1 MDKSQQSIRKVDVAV
16 IGAGSAG
23 LPAYRAAR
31 MHTEKVVLIEGGVY
45 GTTCARVGCMPSKL
59 LIAAAE
65 AAHSIET
72 ASKFG
77 VYSSKPTINGHDV
90 MKRVRSERDR
100 FVGFVLESVENI
112 DQNHHFRGHAQFIDN
127 HTIQV
132 EDKIIEA
139 KSVVI
144 STGSSPKLMS
154 MFNGLGDR
162 LVVNDDIFDWD
173 TLPESVAVF
182 GPGVIGLE
190 LGQALHRL
198 GVRIRIFG
206 LSGSLKP
213 LSDMGIKSY
222 AENLFKDEFPLDT
235 KANILGLELE
245 NEQVKISFVD
255 PKNGEEKEELFD
267 FLLAATGR
275 SPNVND
281 LGLENT
287 KLELDSLGVPLYNS
301 STMQCGNSSI
311 FIAGDVNNDLPIL
324 HEAAD
329 EGKIAGDN
337 AARFPDIKSGLR
349 RSPVTVV
356 FCDPQ
361 IAIVGESWS
370 KLEGN
375 ENVVTGKVSFEGQG
389 RSRIILKNKGL
400 MHVYADQNSGLFLG
414 SEFIGPHAEHLA
426 HLMSWAHQQNMT
438 IQQMLEMPF
447 YHPVIEEGLRTALRD
462 AESKL
467 GKLLKSK

>member
-1 MDKSQQSIRKVDVAV
+1 MDKSQHSIRKVDVAV

-144 STGSSPKLMS
+144 STGSSPKLMP

-235 KANILGLELE
+235 KVNILGLELE

-370 KLEGN
+370 ELEGN

-389 RSRIILKNKGL
+389 RSRIIMKNKGL

-462 AESKL
+462 AESKF
-467 GKLLKSK
+467 G

>member
-287 KLELDSLGVPLYNS
+287 KLELDSLGEPLYNS

-370 KLEGN
+370 ELEGN

-467 GKLLKSK
+467 G

>member
-1 MDKSQQSIRKVDVAV
+1 MDKSQQSISKVDVAV

-23 LPAYRAAR
+23 LPAFRAAH
-31 MHTEKVVLIEGGVY
+31 MHTENVVLVEGGIY

-65 AAHSIET
+65 AAHSIEN

-77 VYSSKPTINGHDV
+77 VYSSKPIINGQDV
-90 MKRVRSERDR
+90 MRRVRSERDR

-112 DQNHHFRGHAQFIDN
+112 DPKHNYRGHARFLDD
-127 HTIQV
+127 HTIQL

-144 STGSSPKLMS
+144 ATGSSPKLMP
-154 MFNGLGDR
+154 MFDGLGER
-162 LVVNDDIFDWD
+162 LVVNDDIFDWE

-222 AENLFKDEFPLDT
+222 AENLFKEEFPLDT
-235 KANILGLELE
+235 KAKIQGLELE
-245 NEQVKISFVD
+245 YGQVKISFVD
-255 PKNGEEKEELFD
+255 PNNGEEKEELFD

-287 KLELDSLGVPLYNS
+287 ELELDSLGVPLYNS
-301 STMQCGNSSI
+301 ATMQCGNSSI
-311 FIAGDVNNDLPIL
+311 FIAGDVNNDLPLL

-329 EGKIAGDN
+329 EGQIAGDN
-337 AARFPDIKSGLR
+337 AGRFPDIKAGLR

-361 IAIVGESWS
+361 IAIVGDSWS
-370 KLEGN
+370 ELEGN

-400 MHVYADQNSGLFLG
+400 MHIYADRNSGLFLG

-426 HLMSWAHQQNMT
+426 HLMSWAHQQKMT

-462 AESKL
+462 AKSKL
-467 GKLLKSK
+467 G

>member
-1 MDKSQQSIRKVDVAV
+1 MDNSQQSIRKVDVAV

-23 LPAYRAAR
+23 LPAFRAAR
-31 MHTEKVVLIEGGVY
+31 RHTENIVLIEGGIY

-77 VYSSKPTINGHDV
+77 VYTSKPNINGHDV
-90 MKRVRSERDR
+90 MRRVRSERDR
-100 FVGFVLESVENI
+100 FVGFVLESVESI
-112 DQNHHFRGHAQFIDN
+112 DPKHHFRAHAHFLDD
-127 HTIQV
+127 HTIQA
-132 EDKIIEA
+132 EDKIFEA

-144 STGSSPKLMS
+144 ATGSSPKLMP
-154 MFNGLGDR
+154 MFDGLGER
-162 LVVNDDIFDWD
+162 LVVNDDIFDWE

-213 LSDMGIKSY
+213 LSDMGIRNY
-222 AENLFKDEFPLDT
+222 AENLFKAEFPLDT

-245 NEQVKISFVD
+245 NDQVKICFVD
-255 PKNGEEKEELFD
+255 CKNGEEKEEFFD

-275 SPNVND
+275 FPNVND

-287 KLELDSLGVPLYNS
+287 KLELDSLGVPLFNS
-301 STMQCGNSSI
+301 ATMQCGNSSI
-311 FIAGDVNNDLPIL
+311 FIAGDVNNDLPLL

-329 EGKIAGDN
+329 EGEIAGDN
-337 AARFPDIKSGLR
+337 AGRFPDIKTGLR

-361 IAIVGESWS
+361 IAIVGDSWNE
-370 KLEGN
+370 LEGK

-400 MHVYADQNSGLFLG
+400 MHVYADRNSGLFLG

-426 HLMSWAHQQNMT
+426 HLMSWAHQQKMT

-462 AESKL
+462 VKSKL
-467 GKLLKSK
+467 F

>member
-1 MDKSQQSIRKVDVAV
+1 MDKSQQTIRKVDVAV

-198 GVRIRIFG
+198 GVRIRVFG

-235 KANILGLELE
+235 KANILGLGLE

-370 KLEGN
+370 ELEGN

-467 GKLLKSK
+467 G

>member
-235 KANILGLELE
+235 KVNILGLELE

-370 KLEGN
+370 ELEGN

-467 GKLLKSK
+467 G

>member
-1 MDKSQQSIRKVDVAV
+1 MDKSQQSIHKVDVAV

-255 PKNGEEKEELFD
+255 PKNGEEKEEFFD

-275 SPNVND
+275 APNVKN

-287 KLELDSLGVPLYNS
+287 ELELDSLGVPLYNS

-370 KLEGN
+370 ELEGK

-467 GKLLKSK
+467 G

>member
-23 LPAYRAAR
+23 LPAFRAAR
-31 MHTEKVVLIEGGVY
+31 KYTEKVVLIEGGIY

-235 KANILGLELE
+235 KANILGLDLE

-255 PKNGEEKEELFD
+255 PKNGEEKEEQFD

-275 SPNVND
+275 SPNIND

-370 KLEGN
+370 ELEGN

-467 GKLLKSK
+467 G

>member
-162 LVVNDDIFDWD
+162 LVVNDDIFEWD

-235 KANILGLELE
+235 KVNILGLELE

-370 KLEGN
+370 ELEGN

-467 GKLLKSK
+467 G

>member
-1 MDKSQQSIRKVDVAV
+1 MDKSQQSISKVDVAV

-23 LPAYRAAR
+23 LPAFRAAH
-31 MHTEKVVLIEGGVY
+31 MHTENVVLVEGGIY

-65 AAHSIET
+65 AAHSIEN

-77 VYSSKPTINGHDV
+77 VYSSKPIINGQDV
-90 MKRVRSERDR
+90 MRRVRSERDR

-112 DQNHHFRGHAQFIDN
+112 DPKHNYRGHARFLDD

-144 STGSSPKLMS
+144 ATGSSPKLMP
-154 MFNGLGDR
+154 MFDGLGER
-162 LVVNDDIFDWD
+162 LVVNDDIFDWE

-222 AENLFKDEFPLDT
+222 AENLFKEEFPLDT
-235 KANILGLELE
+235 KAKILGLELE
-245 NEQVKISFVD
+245 NGQVKIRFVD
-255 PKNGEEKEELFD
+255 RKNGKEKEELFD

-287 KLELDSLGVPLYNS
+287 ELELDSLGVPLYNS
-301 STMQCGNSSI
+301 ATMQCGNSSI
-311 FIAGDVNNDLPIL
+311 FIAGDVNNDFPLL

-329 EGKIAGDN
+329 EGQIAGDN
-337 AARFPDIKSGLR
+337 AGRFPDIKAGLR

-361 IAIVGESWS
+361 IAIVGDSWS
-370 KLEGN
+370 ELEGN

-400 MHVYADQNSGLFLG
+400 MHIYADRNSGLFLG

-426 HLMSWAHQQNMT
+426 HLMSWAHQQKMT

-462 AESKL
+462 AKSKL
-467 GKLLKSK
+467 G

>member
-1 MDKSQQSIRKVDVAV
+1 MDKSQQSVRKVDVAV

-112 DQNHHFRGHAQFIDN
+112 DQNNHFRGHAQFIDN

-139 KSVVI
+139 KSIVI

-275 SPNVND
+275 APNVKN

-287 KLELDSLGVPLYNS
+287 ELELDSLGVPLYNS

-361 IAIVGESWS
+361 IAVVGESWS
-370 KLEGN
+370 ELEGN

-389 RSRIILKNKGL
+389 RSRIMLKNKGL

-447 YHPVIEEGLRTALRD
+447 YHPLIEEGLRTALRD

-467 GKLLKSK
+467 G

>member
-1 MDKSQQSIRKVDVAV
+1 MDKSQQSISKVDVAV

-23 LPAYRAAR
+23 LPAFRAAR
-31 MHTEKVVLIEGGVY
+31 MHTENVVLVEGGIY

-65 AAHSIET
+65 AAHSIEN

-77 VYSSKPTINGHDV
+77 VYSSKPIINGQDV
-90 MKRVRSERDR
+90 MRRVRSERDR

-112 DQNHHFRGHAQFIDN
+112 DPKHNYRGHARFLDD
-127 HTIQV
+127 HTIQL

-144 STGSSPKLMS
+144 ATGSSPKLMP
-154 MFNGLGDR
+154 MFDGLGER
-162 LVVNDDIFDWD
+162 LVVNDDIFDWE

-222 AENLFKDEFPLDT
+222 AENLFKEEFPLDT
-235 KANILGLELE
+235 KAKILGLELE
-245 NEQVKISFVD
+245 NGQVKISFVD
-255 PKNGEEKEELFD
+255 SNNGEEKEELFD

-287 KLELDSLGVPLYNS
+287 ELELDSLGVPLYNS
-301 STMQCGNSSI
+301 ATMQCGNSSI
-311 FIAGDVNNDLPIL
+311 FIAGDVNNDFPLL

-329 EGKIAGDN
+329 EGQIAGDN
-337 AARFPDIKSGLR
+337 AGRFPDIKAGLR

-361 IAIVGESWS
+361 IAIVGDSWS
-370 KLEGN
+370 ELEGN

-400 MHVYADQNSGLFLG
+400 MHIYADRNSGLFLG

-426 HLMSWAHQQNMT
+426 HLMSWAHQQKMT

-462 AESKL
+462 AKSKL
-467 GKLLKSK
+467 G

>member
-1 MDKSQQSIRKVDVAV
+1 MDKLQQSIRKVDVAV

-23 LPAYRAAR
+23 LPAFRAAR
-31 MHTEKVVLIEGGVY
+31 RHTENIVLIEGGIY

-77 VYSSKPTINGHDV
+77 VYTSKPNINGHDV
-90 MKRVRSERDR
+90 MRRVRSERDR
-100 FVGFVLESVENI
+100 FVGFVLESVESI
-112 DQNHHFRGHAQFIDN
+112 DPKHHFRAHARFLDD
-127 HTIQV
+127 HTIQA
-132 EDKIIEA
+132 EEKIFEA

-144 STGSSPKLMS
+144 ATGSSPKLMP
-154 MFNGLGDR
+154 MFDGLGER
-162 LVVNDDIFDWD
+162 LVVNDDIFDWE

-213 LSDMGIKSY
+213 LSDMGIRNY
-222 AENLFKDEFPLDT
+222 AENLFKAEFPLDT
-235 KANILGLELE
+235 KANILSLELE
-245 NEQVKISFVD
+245 NDQVKICFVD
-255 PKNGEEKEELFD
+255 CKNGEEKEEFFD

-275 SPNVND
+275 FPNVND

-287 KLELDSLGVPLYNS
+287 KLELDSLGVPLFNS
-301 STMQCGNSSI
+301 ATMQCGNSSI
-311 FIAGDVNNDLPIL
+311 FIAGDVNNDLPLL

-329 EGKIAGDN
+329 EGEIAGDN
-337 AARFPDIKSGLR
+337 AGRFPDIKKGLR

-361 IAIVGESWS
+361 IAIVGDSWNE
-370 KLEGN
+370 LEGK

-400 MHVYADQNSGLFLG
+400 MHVYADRNSGLFLG

-426 HLMSWAHQQNMT
+426 HLMSWAHQQKMT

-462 AESKL
+462 VKSKL
-467 GKLLKSK
+467 F

>member
-1 MDKSQQSIRKVDVAV
+1 MDNSQQSIRKVDVAV

-23 LPAYRAAR
+23 LPAFRAAR
-31 MHTEKVVLIEGGVY
+31 RHTENVVLIEGGIY

-77 VYSSKPTINGHDV
+77 VYTSKPNINGHDV
-90 MKRVRSERDR
+90 MRRVRSERDR
-100 FVGFVLESVENI
+100 FVGFVLESVESI
-112 DQNHHFRGHAQFIDN
+112 DPKHHFRAHARFLDD

-132 EDKIIEA
+132 EDKIFEA

-144 STGSSPKLMS
+144 ATGSSPKLMP
-154 MFNGLGDR
+154 MFDGLGER
-162 LVVNDDIFDWD
+162 LVVNDDIFDWE

-213 LSDMGIKSY
+213 LSDMGIRNY
-222 AENLFKDEFPLDT
+222 AENLFKAEFPLDT
-235 KANILGLELE
+235 KAKILGLKLE
-245 NEQVKISFVD
+245 NDQVKIRFVD
-255 PKNGEEKEELFD
+255 CKNGEEKEEFFD

-281 LGLENT
+281 LDLENT
-287 KLELDSLGVPLYNS
+287 ELELDSLGVPLFNS
-301 STMQCGNSSI
+301 ATMQCGNSSI
-311 FIAGDVNNDLPIL
+311 FIAGDVNNDLPLL

-329 EGKIAGDN
+329 EGEIAGDN
-337 AARFPDIKSGLR
+337 AGRFPDIKTGLR

-361 IAIVGESWS
+361 IAIVGDSWNE
-370 KLEGN
+370 LEGK

-400 MHVYADQNSGLFLG
+400 MHVYADRNSGLFLG

-426 HLMSWAHQQNMT
+426 HLMSWAHQQKMT

-462 AESKL
+462 VKSKL
-467 GKLLKSK
+467 F

>member
-213 LSDMGIKSY
+213 LSDMSIKSY

-235 KANILGLELE
+235 KVNILGLELE

-255 PKNGEEKEELFD
+255 PKNGEEKVELFD

-370 KLEGN
+370 ELEGN

-467 GKLLKSK
+467 G

>member
-255 PKNGEEKEELFD
+255 PKNGEEKVELFD

-370 KLEGN
+370 ELEGN

-426 HLMSWAHQQNMT
+426 HLMSWAHQQKMT

-462 AESKL
+462 AKSKL
-467 GKLLKSK
+467 S

>member
-23 LPAYRAAR
+23 LPAFRAAR
-31 MHTEKVVLIEGGVY
+31 MHTEKVVLIEGGIY

-59 LIAAAE
+59 LIAASE
-65 AAHSIET
+65 AAHSVEN

-77 VYSSKPTINGHDV
+77 VYSSKPTINGRDV
-90 MKRVRSERDR
+90 MERVRSERDR

-112 DQNHHFRGHAQFIDN
+112 DQMHHFRGHAHFLDN

-144 STGSSPKLMS
+144 ATGSSPKLMP
-154 MFNGLGDR
+154 MFEGLGER
-162 LVVNDDIFDWD
+162 LVVNDDIFEWE

-198 GVRIRIFG
+198 GVRIHIFG

-222 AENLFKDEFPLDT
+222 AENLFKDEFPIDT
-235 KANILGLELE
+235 KADIQGLELE
-245 NEQVKISFVD
+245 NGQVKISFVD
-255 PKNGEEKEELFD
+255 HNNGEEKEELFD

-275 SPNVND
+275 LPNVND

-287 KLELDSLGVPLYNS
+287 ELELDSLGVPLYNS
-301 STMQCGNSSI
+301 ATMQCGNSSI
-311 FIAGDVNNDLPIL
+311 FIAGDVNNDLPLL

-329 EGKIAGDN
+329 EGQIAGDN
-337 AARFPDIKSGLR
+337 AGRFPDIKTGLR

-361 IAIVGESWS
+361 IAIVGNSWS
-370 KLEGN
+370 ELEGN

-400 MHVYADQNSGLFLG
+400 MHIYADQNSGLFLG

-426 HLMSWAHQQNMT
+426 HLMSWAHQQKMT

-462 AESKL
+462 AKSKL
-467 GKLLKSK
+467 S

>member
-1 MDKSQQSIRKVDVAV
+1 MDKSQQSIHKVDVAV

-467 GKLLKSK
+467 G

>member
-1 MDKSQQSIRKVDVAV
+1 MDKSQQSISKVDVAV

-23 LPAYRAAR
+23 LPAFRAAR
-31 MHTEKVVLIEGGVY
+31 LHRENVVLVEGGIY

-65 AAHSIET
+65 AAHSIEN

-77 VYSSKPTINGHDV
+77 VYSSKPIINGQDV
-90 MKRVRSERDR
+90 MRRVRSERDR

-112 DQNHHFRGHAQFIDN
+112 DPKHNYRGHARFLDD
-127 HTIQV
+127 HTIQL

-144 STGSSPKLMS
+144 ATGSSPKLMP
-154 MFNGLGDR
+154 MFDGLGEH
-162 LVVNDDIFDWD
+162 LVVNDDIFDWE

-222 AENLFKDEFPLDT
+222 AENLFKEEFTLDT
-235 KANILGLELE
+235 KAKIQGLELE
-245 NEQVKISFVD
+245 NGQVKISFVD
-255 PKNGEEKEELFD
+255 PNNGEEKEELFD

-287 KLELDSLGVPLYNS
+287 ELELDSLGVPLYNS
-301 STMQCGNSSI
+301 ATMQCGNSSI
-311 FIAGDVNNDLPIL
+311 FIAGDVNNDFPLL

-329 EGKIAGDN
+329 EGQIAGDN
-337 AARFPDIKSGLR
+337 AGRFPDIKAGLR

-361 IAIVGESWS
+361 IAIVGDSWS
-370 KLEGN
+370 ELEGN

-400 MHVYADQNSGLFLG
+400 MHIYADRNSGLFLG

-426 HLMSWAHQQNMT
+426 HLMSWAHQQKMT

-462 AESKL
+462 AKSKL
-467 GKLLKSK
+467 G

>member
-370 KLEGN
+370 ELEGN

-447 YHPVIEEGLRTALRD
+447 YHPVIEEGLRTALKD

-467 GKLLKSK
+467 G

>member
-1 MDKSQQSIRKVDVAV
+1 MDNSQQSIRKVDVAV

-23 LPAYRAAR
+23 LPAFRAAR
-31 MHTEKVVLIEGGVY
+31 RHTENIVLIEGGIY

-77 VYSSKPTINGHDV
+77 VYTSKPNINGHDV
-90 MKRVRSERDR
+90 MRRVRSERDR
-100 FVGFVLESVENI
+100 FVGFVLESVESI
-112 DQNHHFRGHAQFIDN
+112 DPNHHFRAHARFLDD
-127 HTIQV
+127 HTIQA
-132 EDKIIEA
+132 EDKIFEA

-144 STGSSPKLMS
+144 ATGSSPKLMP
-154 MFNGLGDR
+154 MFDGLGER
-162 LVVNDDIFDWD
+162 LVVNDDIFDWE

-213 LSDMGIKSY
+213 LSDMGIRNY
-222 AENLFKDEFPLDT
+222 AENLFKAEFPLDT
-235 KANILGLELE
+235 NAKILGLELE
-245 NEQVKISFVD
+245 NDQVKICFVD
-255 PKNGEEKEELFD
+255 CKNGEEKEEFFD

-275 SPNVND
+275 FPNVND

-287 KLELDSLGVPLYNS
+287 KLELDSLGVPLFNS
-301 STMQCGNSSI
+301 ATMQCGNSSI
-311 FIAGDVNNDLPIL
+311 FIAGDVNNDLPLL

-329 EGKIAGDN
+329 EGEIAGDN
-337 AARFPDIKSGLR
+337 AGRFPDIKTGLR

-361 IAIVGESWS
+361 IAIIGDSWNE
-370 KLEGN
+370 LEGK

-400 MHVYADQNSGLFLG
+400 MHVYADRNSGLFLG

-426 HLMSWAHQQNMT
+426 HLMSWAHQQKMT

-462 AESKL
+462 VKSKL
-467 GKLLKSK
+467 F

>member
-1 MDKSQQSIRKVDVAV
+1 MDKSQQAIRKVDVAV

-255 PKNGEEKEELFD
+255 PKNGEEKIELFD

-370 KLEGN
+370 ELEGN

-426 HLMSWAHQQNMT
+426 HLMSWGHQQYMN

-467 GKLLKSK
+467 G

>member
-1 MDKSQQSIRKVDVAV
+1 MDNSQQSIRKVDVAV

-23 LPAYRAAR
+23 LPAFRAAR
-31 MHTEKVVLIEGGVY
+31 RHTENIVLIEGGIY

-77 VYSSKPTINGHDV
+77 VYTSKPIINGHDV
-90 MKRVRSERDR
+90 MRRVRSERDR
-100 FVGFVLESVENI
+100 FVGFVLESVESI
-112 DQNHHFRGHAQFIDN
+112 DPKHHFRAHAHFLDD
-127 HTIQV
+127 HTIQA
-132 EDKIIEA
+132 EEKIFEA

-144 STGSSPKLMS
+144 ATGSSPKLMP
-154 MFNGLGDR
+154 MFDGLGER
-162 LVVNDDIFDWD
+162 LVVNDDIFDWE

-213 LSDMGIKSY
+213 LSDMGIRNY
-222 AENLFKDEFPLDT
+222 AENLFKAEFPLDT

-245 NEQVKISFVD
+245 NDQVKICFVD
-255 PKNGEEKEELFD
+255 CKNGEEKEEFFD

-275 SPNVND
+275 FPNVND

-287 KLELDSLGVPLYNS
+287 KLELDSLGVPLFNS
-301 STMQCGNSSI
+301 ATMQCGNSSI
-311 FIAGDVNNDLPIL
+311 FIAGDVNNDLPLL

-329 EGKIAGDN
+329 EGEIAGDN
-337 AARFPDIKSGLR
+337 AGRFPDIKTGLR

-361 IAIVGESWS
+361 IAIVGDSWNE
-370 KLEGN
+370 LEGKG
-375 ENVVTGKVSFEGQG
+375 NVVTGKVSFEGQG

-400 MHVYADQNSGLFLG
+400 MHVYADRNSGLFLG

-426 HLMSWAHQQNMT
+426 HLMSWAHQQKMT

-462 AESKL
+462 VKSKL
-467 GKLLKSK
+467 F

>member
-198 GVRIRIFG
+198 RVRIRIFR

-235 KANILGLELE
+235 KANIMGLELE

-370 KLEGN
+370 KLEG
-375 ENVVTGKVSFEGQG
+375 E
-389 RSRIILKNKGL
+389 
-400 MHVYADQNSGLFLG
+400 
-414 SEFIGPHAEHLA
+414 
-426 HLMSWAHQQNMT
+426 
-438 IQQMLEMPF
+438 
-447 YHPVIEEGLRTALRD
+447 
-462 AESKL
+462 
-467 GKLLKSK
+467 

>member
-1 MDKSQQSIRKVDVAV
+1 MDKSQQSIINVDVTV

-23 LPAYRAAR
+23 LPAFRAAH
-31 MHTEKVVLIEGGVY
+31 MHTENVVLVEGGIY

-59 LIAAAE
+59 LIAASE
-65 AAHSIET
+65 AAHSIEN

-77 VYSSKPTINGHDV
+77 VYTSMPIINGQDV
-90 MKRVRSERDR
+90 MRRVRSERDR

-112 DQNHHFRGHAQFIDN
+112 DPKQNFRGHARFLND

-132 EDKIIEA
+132 ENKIIEA

-144 STGSSPKLMS
+144 ATGSSPKLMP
-154 MFNGLGDR
+154 MFDGLGER
-162 LVVNDDIFDWD
+162 LVVNDDIFDWE

-222 AENLFKDEFPLDT
+222 AENLFKEEFPLDT
-235 KANILGLELE
+235 KAKIQGFELE
-245 NEQVKISFVD
+245 NGQVKISFVD
-255 PKNGEEKEELFD
+255 PNNGEEKEELFD

-287 KLELDSLGVPLYNS
+287 ELELDSLGVPLYNS
-301 STMQCGNSSI
+301 ATMQCGNSSI
-311 FIAGDVNNDLPIL
+311 FIAGDVNNDLPLL

-329 EGKIAGDN
+329 EGEIAGDN
-337 AARFPDIKSGLR
+337 AGRFPDIKAGLR

-361 IAIVGESWS
+361 IAIVGDSWS
-370 KLEGN
+370 DLEGN

-400 MHVYADQNSGLFLG
+400 MHIYADRNSGLFLG

-426 HLMSWAHQQNMT
+426 HLMSWAHQQKMT

-462 AESKL
+462 AKSKL
-467 GKLLKSK
+467 G

>member
-72 ASKFG
+72 SSKFG

-287 KLELDSLGVPLYNS
+287 KLELDSLGVPLYNT

-370 KLEGN
+370 ELEGN

-467 GKLLKSK
+467 G